1 MITFHCLFLFQIT
14 TLTISMSFR
23 LEIDLQL
30 RSRSL
35 QQMYNPSQPN
45 VYRAVR
51 MQQERSRRRD
61 KRARDAAAAEAEDNE
76 LRLKQQQQMS
86 ASLAATMMFGSE
98 GSLLGGSNSMWDHDG
113 DHDDVGNNN
122 AVGFFQSALP
132 PRPPPPSQ
140 LLVGGSQF
148 DAETLVKERVALSA
162 ALGVTTAK
170 AMLQDEEEVRHKERV
185 QQGNDMSSRVGKLLG
200 KLNALPSS
208 ATAGS
213 PAALS
218 FSDPQNLSGNG
229 AQLPAATDSS
239 ASSKVGHLVF
249 VPSTLGAGGHMMQR
263 VSSTELS
270 KKEKK
275 IGGKPS
281 STLFVTLASRSD
293 DHHSPQ
299 EVSSTV
305 EIDQLLGPWVCRAL
319 QLEAASCGVIRS
331 SRRWSSLDNA
341 STEAGTGVGGNGAS
355 LESSRAVSSMPPR
368 MFLRFDSVA
377 SSFKAAE
384 KLDGRA
390 FEEFCT
396 ANGLAMPAASS
407 TQKAFQLRVAFYP
420 TAQYDANTFDAVV
433 A

>member
-1 MITFHCLFLFQIT
+1 
-14 TLTISMSFR
+14 
-23 LEIDLQL
+23 
-30 RSRSL
+30 
-35 QQMYNPSQPN
+35 
-45 VYRAVR
+45 
-51 MQQERSRRRD
+51 
-61 KRARDAAAAEAEDNE
+61 
-76 LRLKQQQQMS
+76 MS

-98 GSLLGGSNSMWDHDG
+98 GSLLGGGSSMWDHDG
-113 DHDDVGNNN
+113 DHDDVGNTN
-122 AVGFFQSALP
+122 AVGFFQSA
-132 PRPPPPSQ
+132 PPPSLSQ

-185 QQGNDMSSRVGKLLG
+185 QQGKDMSSRVGKLLG
-200 KLNALPSS
+200 KLNSLPSS
-208 ATAGS
+208 ATATS

-218 FSDPQNLSGNG
+218 LSDPQTLSGNS
-229 AQLPAATDSS
+229 AQPPAATDSS
-239 ASSKVGHLVF
+239 TSSKVGHLVF

-293 DHHSPQ
+293 DHHLPQ
-299 EVSSTV
+299 EVPSTV

-319 QLEAASCGVIRS
+319 QLEAASCGVVRS
-331 SRRWSSLDNA
+331 SRRWSSLDNS
-341 STEAGTGVGGNGAS
+341 STEAGSGVGGDSAP
-355 LESSRAVSSMPPR
+355 VPPR

-407 TQKAFQLRVAFYP
+407 TQKVFQLRVAFYP